1 MTALARSCKGRDGLL
16 QAGGWVGPEVAGVAD
31 SAPSEGLCGYDEL
44 EERICDRAT
53 AKPLGSNKALGLVS
67 DGVVTLEVC
76 YDGVI
81 RGMISLCDGK

>member
-1 MTALARSCKGRDGLL
+1 M
-16 QAGGWVGPEVAGVAD
+16 GPEVAGVAD
-31 SAPSEGLCGYDEL
+31 SAPSEGLCEYDEL
-44 EERICDRAT
+44 GDRIRDRAT